1 MSEGSSWGQPP
12 LPPSLADSR
21 EEHWMH
27 FDSSVN
33 AISFGFVATAILIS
47 MFLVMAIFE
56 RFLRQRSQ
64 QQQPPAM
71 VRGLGDPEAPLAHA
85 FPCKLE
91 GSPPTMSVYAKGV
104 SVLMPGQQIP
114 TFIAH
119 PAPIPCNREHVLW
132 PHHQHSPFSNFT
144 QTWEHFC
151 SESAPNT

>member
-1 MSEGSSWGQPP
+1 MLEGEEMSEGSSWGQPP

-64 QQQPPAM
+64 QQQPAG
-71 VRGLGDPEAPLAHA
+71 VRGLGDPEAPPAHA

-91 GSPPTMSVYAKGV
+91 ASPPTVSFSSSHLSSYAPPPPMPLFPLLFISVDYVFPTKKGRSQAFWV
-104 SVLMPGQQIP
+104 
-114 TFIAH
+114 F
-119 PAPIPCNREHVLW
+119 R
-132 PHHQHSPFSNFT
+132 
-144 QTWEHFC
+144 
-151 SESAPNT
+151 